1 LLSGNWCE
9 ALCKEIVIKAKMPT
23 LLVRYGEIG
32 LKSPSVRRRFE
43 QQLIRD
49 IRTRHAQANTP
60 CIISEA
66 RGRLFVDSDDWR
78 RSCEILSRTFGVVSF
93 SPTTQARTDLPS
105 LTQAVLEFSEPVMF
119 KNATFAVRPR
129 RSGNHPYTS
138 QDMAEKLGDALR
150 QRFADLN
157 VKVAL
162 DDPDLEI
169 SVEVRDK
176 VAYMF
181 TSVLPGPGGMP
192 LSTQG
197 KVLSVVASE
206 RGIASTWLMMK
217 RGCSVLG
224 MTDDPS
230 LLRPLDAWYPNLKS
244 MTHEPDILK
253 AAQNNECIGIALELS
268 LDDIPRKGA
277 LKGDLP
283 VFYPLV
289 GMSEEETKG
298 LIDRIRA

>member
-1 LLSGNWCE
+1 
-9 ALCKEIVIKAKMPT
+9 MPT

-43 QQLIRD
+43 QQLVRD

-93 SPTTQARTDLPS
+93 SPATEAPSDLPS
-105 LTQAVLEFSEPVMF
+105 LTEAVLEFSKPVMF
-119 KNATFAVRPR
+119 RNATFAVRPR

-138 QDMAEKLGDALR
+138 QDMAERLGEALL
-150 QRFADLN
+150 QRYSDLN
-157 VKVAL
+157 IKVAL

-176 VAYMF
+176 VAHMF
-181 TSVLPGPGGMP
+181 TSILPGPGGMP

-197 KVLSVVASE
+197 KVLSVLNTE

-217 RGCSVLG
+217 RGCSVLA
-224 MTDDPS
+224 MTDDAS
-230 LLRPLDAWYPNLKS
+230 LIRPLDAWYPNLRGIQP
-244 MTHEPDILK
+244 EQDLFDI
-253 AAQNNECIGIALELS
+253 ATRSECIGIALEWGLS
-268 LDDIPRKGA
+268 DISRSGA
-277 LKGDLP
+277 PKGDLP

-289 GMSEEETKG
+289 GMNEEETRG
-298 LIDRIRA
+298 LIERIRA